1 MTASAAQRAP
11 ITLDGKIAIVTGASR
26 GIGRGIAEVIAGAGA
41 TTVIVART
49 KEALE
54 EVARDVTAAGGR
66 CEAVVADVTQ
76 PEDMTRMAETTLE
89 RHGRIDVLCHN
100 VGIYPATPLE
110 ELPLDEWELVLRT
123 NLTGTFLAVKA
134 CLPAMKRRHYGRI
147 VLTGSITGAHVGYPG
162 LSHYAG
168 TKAGMI
174 GFMRTAAVELAAH
187 GITLNAVEPGS
198 IRTEA
203 LGGLGQDAIA
213 TMQRVI
219 PLGML
224 GEPEDVGN
232 AALFLASDAARFIT
246 GQSIVVDGGQILPE
260 LPL

>member
-1 MTASAAQRAP
+1 M
-11 ITLDGKIAIVTGASR
+11 IGVVTLDGKVAIVTGASR
-26 GIGRGIAEVIAGAGA
+26 GIGRGIAEVFARAGAS
-41 TTVIVART
+41 TVLVART
-49 KEALE
+49 EPALV
-54 EVARDVTAAGGR
+54 EVAGGITADGGS
-66 CEAVVADVTQ
+66 CDTMVADVTR
-76 PEDMTRMAETTLE
+76 PEEMARLAATTLE
-89 RHGRIDVLCHN
+89 RHGRIDVLCQN

-110 ELPLDEWELVLRT
+110 EIELEEWDQVLRT
-123 NLTGTFLAVKA
+123 NLTGTFVAVKA
-134 CLPAMKRRHYGRI
+134 CLPAMKRQRYGRI
-147 VLTGSITGAHVGYPG
+147 VLTSSITGARVGYPG
-162 LSHYAG
+162 LSHYAS

-187 GITLNAVEPGS
+187 GITMNAVEPGS

-203 LGGLGQDAIA
+203 LKALGEDAIA
-213 TMQRVI
+213 TMQRII

-260 LPL
+260 IPL